1 MKIYLAWL
9 CACMLSRVWLFVTLW
24 TVVLQALLSM
34 EYWQEFMSRQEYWSE
49 LPFPPP
55 GDLSDPGIEL
65 CILRLL
71 CWWANSL
78 PWATWE
84 ANLTTH
90 TLNKAA
96 RHLKY
101 KAESWDWWCSGSVS
115 CQGLAGV
122 EGVWQ
127 GLLKEEERYYW
138 WTGIVLRD
146 RVIQIEGWGKCDA
159 LQLTGQTY
167 FFSAQ
172 GLECALACPHVHLPP
187 FIVLP
192 VCPRDF
198 WPSLVCLWVVN
209 AYDFPGGSEVKR
221 LPTTWETRVQ
231 SLGSEDPLEKA
242 MAPVFLSGKSHCQR
256 SLGGYS
262 PPGHK
267 ELDTTERLHFSA
279 WAVLEPLQN
288 PC

>member
-1 MKIYLAWL
+1 MKS
-9 CACMLSRVWLFVTLW
+9 LSRVQLFVTRW
-24 TVVLQALLSM
+24 TVASQAPLTVG
-34 EYWQEFMSRQEYWSE
+34 FSRQEYWSE

-159 LQLTGQTY
+159 MQFTGQTY
-167 FFSAQ
+167 FFLAQ
-172 GLECALACPHVHLPP
+172 GFECCVSVPTCPLASFYSAPNLSQR
-187 FIVLP
+187 FLTIS
-192 VCPRDF
+192 
-198 WPSLVCLWVVN
+198 SL
-209 AYDFPGGSEVKR
+209 FMS
-221 LPTTWETRVQ
+221 
-231 SLGSEDPLEKA
+231 S
-242 MAPVFLSGKSHCQR
+242 
-256 SLGGYS
+256 
-262 PPGHK
+262 
-267 ELDTTERLHFSA
+267 
-279 WAVLEPLQN
+279 
-288 PC
+288 